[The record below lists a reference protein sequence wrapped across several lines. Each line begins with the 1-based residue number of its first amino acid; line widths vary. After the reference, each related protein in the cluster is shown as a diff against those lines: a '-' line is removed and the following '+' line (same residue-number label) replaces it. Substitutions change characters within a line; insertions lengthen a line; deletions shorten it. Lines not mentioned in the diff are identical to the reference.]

1 MSLILYAS
9 GLSSYTKDFNSSN
22 QWSNLINQ
30 EFQNEFYEEHRQ
42 GLELTAHYKILTDE
56 TLFNANEAN
65 IMTIVVL
72 PIYKR
77 IFKLEKYFCKE
88 TTQQRKEN
96 TVDICTSDDGNSRL
110 EILMSRGGRD

>member
-1 MSLILYAS
+1 MSLVLYAS

-30 EFQNEFYEEHRQ
+30 EFQQEFYEEHKR
-42 GLELTAHYKILTDE
+42 GLDLTPHYKILTDE

-65 IMTIVVL
+65 IMTLVVL
-72 PIYKR
+72 PVYKR
-77 IFKLEKYFCKE
+77 LFKLERYFCKE

-96 TVDICTSDDGNSRL
+96 LVDVCTSDDGKRVL
-110 EILMSRGGRD
+110 FFLFLR